1 MLIWDTCPK
10 YAQARNAI
18 LQLPELQNL
27 QNENKQ
33 LYEELTNLTGMTIAS
48 PDDVSSLYSTLKAE
62 VRERI
67 NIINCRY
74 VTVSFNVK
82 YKNYQ

>member
-1 MLIWDTCPK
+1 MLIWNTCPK
-10 YAQARNAI
+10 YAQARNTI
-18 LQLPELQNL
+18 LQLPEVQNV

-62 VRERI
+62 VREKKYYELYM
-67 NIINCRY
+67 RY
-74 VTVSFNVK
+74 FASFSVK
-82 YKNYQ
+82 YRNY